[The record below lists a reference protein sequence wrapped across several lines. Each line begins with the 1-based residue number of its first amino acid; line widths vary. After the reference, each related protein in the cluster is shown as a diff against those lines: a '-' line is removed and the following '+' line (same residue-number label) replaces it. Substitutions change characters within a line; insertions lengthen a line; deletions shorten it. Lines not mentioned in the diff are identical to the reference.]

1 MGKIKIF
8 GETSIEEYKSSLKDN
23 VAG

>member
-1 MGKIKIF
+1 MGEIKIF

-23 VAG
+23 VAS